1 MKSAPDEKRRRAG
14 ERESVSGGRPGVD
27 PALWIKWSEAAM
39 LESMKWFDV
48 WLQGTQRF
56 WGAGFRTLGRPVAA
70 KEDLRRVSDMPWI
83 PHLEAEVIPLRRKT
97 DQPGAEATRISMRVP
112 MPWPIG
118 GADVISLQAIVGR
131 RSSQDAESQDGAD
144 SAGPDENRKTQG

>member
-1 MKSAPDEKRRRAG
+1 MKSAADEKRRRAG
-14 ERESVSGGRPGVD
+14 ERESVSGDRPGVD
-27 PALWIKWSEAAM
+27 PALWVKWSESAM
-39 LESMKWFDV
+39 LEGMKWFDV

-56 WGAGFRTLGRPVAA
+56 WSIGFRTLGRPVTG
-70 KEDLRRVSDMPWI
+70 KEDLRRASDMPWI

-118 GADVISLQAIVGR
+118 GADVISLHAIVGR
-131 RSSQDAESQDGAD
+131 RSSKDAESQDGED
-144 SAGPDENRKTQG
+144 SAGPDEDRRTQG